1 MALLYNKIKNSYK
14 SLGEVD
20 DDDGANVT
28 IAAAA
33 PPDEHTPRRFDNVF
47 SNDKKKQRR
56 AAGIAIIGIGI
67 IFVICI
73 VGTQNRTVTAK
84 VSTLVAI
91 STFFLS

>member
-47 SNDKKKQRR
+47 SSRR
-56 AAGIAIIGIGI
+56 AAGNGIIGIGI
-67 IFVICI
+67 
-73 VGTQNRTVTAK
+73 R
-84 VSTLVAI
+84 
-91 STFFLS
+91 